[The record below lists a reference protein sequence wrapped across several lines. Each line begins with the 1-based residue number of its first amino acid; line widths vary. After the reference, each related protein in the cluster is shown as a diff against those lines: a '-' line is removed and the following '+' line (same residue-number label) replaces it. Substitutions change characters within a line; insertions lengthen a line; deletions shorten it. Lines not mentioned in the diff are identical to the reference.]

1 MIKEGK
7 TNFEAINNSEEYFI
21 VHENICLMVFPNN
34 MVMTSSHI
42 VFNILLDLSD
52 DQNYLLYA
60 KTISF
65 CFMFVLVIVDPIIF
79 D

>member
-1 MIKEGK
+1 
-7 TNFEAINNSEEYFI
+7 
-21 VHENICLMVFPNN
+21 MVFPNN

-65 CFMFVLVIVDPIIF
+65 CFIFVLVIVDPIIF